1 MTVMLIAVNIT
12 VPSFHVLVIF
22 TAMLLTSDVAAF
34 SKQECAHQT
43 CLAGLMIP
51 MLASAVTAILPTFNS
66 QIICITGNS
75 HLLGL
80 CSLCQQKCDDCSTDH
95 NKITKPGLCGCT
107 VPNTNVDV
115 DRTTKCK
122 DCCLHDAS
130 KTSLSACG
138 GVIPNTY
145 MDGNGTYD
153 CKDNCLHDACPMS
166 SGACACGI
174 PDNNVVE
181 DGTP

>member
-1 MTVMLIAVNIT
+1 
-12 VPSFHVLVIF
+12 
-22 TAMLLTSDVAAF
+22 MLL
-34 SKQECAHQT
+34 
-43 CLAGLMIP
+43 
-51 MLASAVTAILPTFNS
+51 MLALAVTAILPTFNS
-66 QIICITGNS
+66 QITSITDNS

-80 CSLCQQKCDDCSTDH
+80 HNLCQQKCDDCPTDC
-95 NKITKPGLCGCT
+95 NKTTKPWLCGCT
-107 VPNTNVDV
+107 VPDTNADV

-130 KTSLSACG
+130 KTSPSACG
-138 GVIPNTY
+138 GVSPNTD

-174 PDNNVVE
+174 LDNNVVG